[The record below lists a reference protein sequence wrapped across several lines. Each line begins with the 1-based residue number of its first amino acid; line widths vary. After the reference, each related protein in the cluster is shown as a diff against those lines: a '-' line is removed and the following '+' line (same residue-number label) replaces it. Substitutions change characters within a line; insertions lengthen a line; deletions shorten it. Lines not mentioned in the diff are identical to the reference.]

1 MEFSH
6 EQLLII
12 AEWLDSGNRYKFLL
26 FFFIYLFVYLFLS
39 HMGIRSH
46 WNGCIHQEVCRSE
59 VRKAW
64 RAKEDLNPSSIVLQ
78 SEHGREQRSAI
89 NKGK

>member
-26 FFFIYLFVYLFLS
+26 FFLFVYLFVCFY
-39 HMGIRSH
+39 HIWAFKATGMDAFIRKCV
-46 WNGCIHQEVCRSE
+46 GQ
-59 VRKAW
+59 K
-64 RAKEDLNPSSIVLQ
+64 
-78 SEHGREQRSAI
+78 
-89 NKGK
+89 